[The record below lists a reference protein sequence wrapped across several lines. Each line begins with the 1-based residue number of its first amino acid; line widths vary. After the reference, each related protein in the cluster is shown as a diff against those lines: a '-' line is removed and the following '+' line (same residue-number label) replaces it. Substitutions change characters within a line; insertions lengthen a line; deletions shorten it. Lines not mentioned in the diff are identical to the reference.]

1 MSAQYPRQVL
11 FMPLHCSRLGIDRQA
26 SVILSLAWNCN
37 EAGDWSANKRDA
49 HVLEATLI
57 EVIWLGI
64 MLNCMNRWA
73 KRSRDSFDQ
82 SVIRIQFQEKRK
94 YNKRI
99 KDKGNWLL
107 PRKRTQLYTHLF
119 ACFYWS
125 QLDAMVLLL
134 DSIDPRIEKRERFRD
149 ESNWKTPP
157 TRRKKPL
164 KLLLI

>member
-1 MSAQYPRQVL
+1 MTTLKIYTPTMSAQYPRQVL

-26 SVILSLAWNCN
+26 SVILSFAWNCN

-73 KRSRDSFDQ
+73 RRSRDSFDQ

-99 KDKGNWLL
+99 NREIDSFQESALNYTLTCLHAFTDPNWM
-107 PRKRTQLYTHLF
+107 RWY
-119 ACFYWS
+119 CFWTP
-125 QLDAMVLLL
+125 
-134 DSIDPRIEKRERFRD
+134 SIQG
-149 ESNWKTPP
+149 
-157 TRRKKPL
+157 
-164 KLLLI
+164 